1 MQSIFLDG
9 QGDAVVV
16 IVRSDGIGGSEDLRR
31 GVAHGYAQTG
41 ILDHRKVVAGIAHGH
56 DLVTAQTQ
64 LFGQGQQAA
73 ALGNAGG
80 VQLDVAAQAAGGLYV
95 RAGGQHGAPG
105 LVPQLHFGVHDAEF
119 FHLADLLLQDGAQVR
134 DLDAGLAEV
143 VPHVFRHQHI
153 DEVVV
158 GLGGVAF
165 AAHKQAEHA
174 AEGLERIIDPQRILQ
189 REGLVDDM
197 LAGDRKSVV

>member
-16 IVRSDGIGGSEDLRR
+16 VVRSDGIGGCEDLRR

-80 VQLDVAAQAAGGLYV
+80 VQFDVAAQAGGGLCRTV
-95 RAGGQHGAPG
+95 RRSGTSI
-105 LVPQLHFGVHDAEF
+105 
-119 FHLADLLLQDGAQVR
+119 R
-134 DLDAGLAEV
+134 DL
-143 VPHVFRHQHI
+143 
-153 DEVVV
+153 
-158 GLGGVAF
+158 
-165 AAHKQAEHA
+165 
-174 AEGLERIIDPQRILQ
+174 
-189 REGLVDDM
+189 
-197 LAGDRKSVV
+197 RK